1 MKIIAK
7 KISKSDLIF
16 TLRLRNIKSVRENCF
31 NTEIITIKEH
41 KKWFLKEIKSKNNL
55 FLIIKKNRERIG
67 IIRYEKKEFYYN
79 ISISILPKYHSQN
92 LGSMALTASENIL
105 KKGMLISNI
114 KKNNKKSLVFFIK
127 NGYAELSNNKKYVLY
142 KIINKKQSIKN
153 SKLIDQIQEIRK
165 RNNVNW
171 MDILRIAFESAP
183 DKTKGV
189 FKNIFKDDKSINLIS
204 KKLFS

>member
-16 TLRLRNIKSVRENCF
+16 ALRLRNIKSVRNNFF
-31 NTEIITIKEH
+31 NTEIITIKDH
-41 KKWFLKEIKSKNNL
+41 KKWFLNKINNKKDL

-67 IIRYEKKEFYYN
+67 IIRYEKKEFYYD

-92 LGSMALTASENIL
+92 LGSIALTASEVIL

-114 KKNNKKSLVFFIK
+114 KKSNKKSLAFFIK
-127 NGYAELSNNKKYVLY
+127 NGYALLSNNKRYVLY
-142 KIINKKQSIKN
+142 KVINKKQSIK
-153 SKLIDQIQEIRK
+153 STKLINQIQEIRK
-165 RNNVNW
+165 KNNVNW
-171 MDILRIAFESAP
+171 MDILRIAFETSP
-183 DKTKGV
+183 DKTKSV